1 MFSFTLIGPL
11 GLAWF
16 VPVIAVGV
24 MLAAMFALRRLS
36 DRRGF
41 GLWAGLAVMRSGR
54 GRMIALVLVAVC
66 AQVARNWLVLRG
78 LGVHVSILD
87 AMALLIAMFTLGQL
101 PIGPSLGAAAAVL
114 ILGAHGVATTAAAGV
129 LLTATAT
136 AASLIYAAWAV
147 GDRMLSRLPGRAPD
161 RPRAERRLTSARTRD
176 GARAVSSTRSAR

>member
-1 MFSFTLIGPL
+1 
-11 GLAWF
+11 
-16 VPVIAVGV
+16 
-24 MLAAMFALRRLS
+24 
-36 DRRGF
+36 
-41 GLWAGLAVMRSGR
+41 
-54 GRMIALVLVAVC
+54 MIALVLVAVC

-147 GDRMLSRLPGRAPD
+147 GDRMLSRLPGRPPETVLAPN
-161 RPRAERRLTSARTRD
+161 
-176 GARAVSSTRSAR
+176 GA